1 MNSQLA
7 ILAIVDVAAAYKE
20 GTLIGNCN
28 LIDNNRGRGSTGL
41 GTDKLVTHVEGSQI
55 VNWLVLPA
63 DIFNG
68 IAAPYITRVSGDA
81 VNLGILVPTVFES
94 PEFGSLGIWWGGNVT
109 TNQEGLYHYTLTFNV
124 NGVEMDFVSAIYAKP
139 TFSNYQPQPGTT
151 GLQAVDA
158 GQFRIHRSI
167 SQPMR

>member
-7 ILAIVDVAAAYKE
+7 ILAIVDVEAVQNT

-28 LIDNNRGRGSTGL
+28 LIDNNRVRGSSGE
-41 GTDKLVTHVEGSQI
+41 GSGQLVTHVEGSQI

-68 IAAPYITRVSGDA
+68 GSSPYITKIGGEA
-81 VNLGILVPTVFES
+81 VDKGIMVPRVFES
-94 PEFGSLGIWWGGNVT
+94 PEFGSLGIWWGANVT
-109 TNQEGLYHYTLTFNV
+109 TNHEGLYHYTLTFNV
-124 NGVEMDFVSAIYAKP
+124 GGKEMDFISSIYAKP
-139 TFSNYQPQPGTT
+139 AFSNYEPQPETE
-151 GLQAVDA
+151 GLHAANA

-167 SQPMR
+167 TPQKS